1 MRVQALFDNG
11 YSHRSRV
18 ASLGQPMRSGS
29 VHRPR
34 GGPRLWTVAALAMAT
49 LALAIPSAG
58 GVALSSSNVHPLVN
72 PYYSYSTGRVD
83 VTLPS
88 AQPYVELSDA
98 QNASKSAALSV
109 DEILEVAPAS
119 SSPQVVAV
127 AFPSHL
133 STFNGSTP
141 SGASTVSL
149 IAALQVLP
157 AEGAIWAGPGATVT
171 PDGPPV
177 GAAILSLNYSI
188 PSGSSPGTGVAIQW
202 TISGWPWRNS
212 TDLLGVQLGLTT
224 ESGSGLTACSGSAA
238 AGVAAGC
245 RGTALTPG
253 TTVWGSTFVGLQGE
267 TVRGP
272 TASVGWDGALTTAS
286 GASAP
291 VTVGALG
298 QTGSYGHLFLGGAA
312 GGSASVTGSISFA
325 LVNPSFPSV
334 PLVLHGEAGWF
345 AVSLAVF
352 ASAGLAGFVATRRQ
366 ARSIEASL

>member
-1 MRVQALFDNG
+1 MPRTRTGRVVGRAPALVHPALPGRPPEGDPPSSRDPDRDARLPPLPSRQGGAHHGPVSPAVTSAATRPRSPGFGGRSRARPGDAGPPTAADAPGPPAPPLPWTDRPGRRGSRRRSGRPRRTSRTSCERLEANGVVVRYGSGVERRVRLVDPERIRHVLQTFRPLPEGAVDRFLRVLVGAPPVRVQALFDNG

-133 STFNGSTP
+133 SR
-141 SGASTVSL
+141 STVRRR
-149 IAALQVLP
+149 P
-157 AEGAIWAGPGATVT
+157 GP
-171 PDGPPV
+171 
-177 GAAILSLNYSI
+177 
-188 PSGSSPGTGVAIQW
+188 
-202 TISGWPWRNS
+202 
-212 TDLLGVQLGLTT
+212 
-224 ESGSGLTACSGSAA
+224 
-238 AGVAAGC
+238 
-245 RGTALTPG
+245 
-253 TTVWGSTFVGLQGE
+253 
-267 TVRGP
+267 
-272 TASVGWDGALTTAS
+272 
-286 GASAP
+286 
-291 VTVGALG
+291 
-298 QTGSYGHLFLGGAA
+298 
-312 GGSASVTGSISFA
+312 
-325 LVNPSFPSV
+325 
-334 PLVLHGEAGWF
+334 
-345 AVSLAVF
+345 
-352 ASAGLAGFVATRRQ
+352 RRS
-366 ARSIEASL
+366 R